1 MALSDKEKEELLRR
15 MHRLEQERREKEA
28 KEDEGFISSIVSLPF
43 DVANTTLNGTKKIC
57 KGFLDIFGL

>member
-15 MHRLEQERREKEA
+15 MHRLEQERRKKE
-28 KEDEGFISSIVSLPF
+28 EDDGLISNIVSLPF